1 MTSILQIPLNKIV
14 ESKTNPRS
22 SFDKTA
28 LAELAASIAQ
38 HGIIEPLVV
47 RGTPDFQ
54 TTGMYEIV
62 AGARRF
68 RAAPIAKLT
77 EVPAIVRSLVDSD
90 VLVVQQ
96 IENLQR
102 EDISA
107 LDEAR
112 GYQQLVAA
120 GLKVEDVAKE
130 VGKGKSHVYGR
141 LAMLRCIPAVL
152 KAVENGEIT
161 VSHAVELAP
170 LTAKQQ
176 TEMIEDCLDYAWS
189 VKSLQQQIERTQYK
203 VLHSGPWKKDDAKL
217 LPKVGPCTTC
227 PKNTDVNKD
236 LRAAVHKP
244 GICTDAGCFQ
254 AKLNAYIDREKLQ
267 RLSRYY
273 DSSSGSGKNT
283 LGTCDWKAAKVKAP
297 GSQKGI
303 IVEGGK
309 DVGAVVTFKRIR
321 HSTTKSI
328 ASYEARN
335 TKRRANALR
344 EKHYRQ
350 AVFSELQ
357 KKVPKKFGR
366 PELEMIEREVSPSN
380 KLKGTIEQRILLGC
394 VEQDVRVTEYWTP
407 KAGDLFALAKRSKV
421 DVRRIR
427 KELRAA
433 EEKKPAAKGG
443 KK

>member
-22 SFDKTA
+22 VFDKKA
-28 LAELAASIAQ
+28 LDEMAGSIAQ
-38 HGIIEPLVV
+38 HGIIEPLIVHE
-47 RGTPDFQ
+47 TADFQ
-54 TTGMYEIV
+54 TSGMYGIV

-68 RAAPIAKLT
+68 RAAKLAGLQEVPVLVRPFNAT
-77 EVPAIVRSLVDSD
+77 EVMI
-90 VLVVQQ
+90 VQQ

-102 EDISA
+102 ENISA
-107 LDEAR
+107 LDEAK
-112 GYQQLVAA
+112 GYQQLVTA

-130 VGKGKSHVYGR
+130 VRKGKSHVYAR

-152 KAVENGEIT
+152 KAVESGEIT

-170 LTAKQQ
+170 LTPEQQ
-176 TEMIEDCLDYAWS
+176 EDMLDRCTDYDDS
-189 VKSLQQQIERTQYK
+189 VKELRDRITRTQYK
-203 VLHSGPWKKDDAKL
+203 SLHAGPWKKDDAKL
-217 LPKVGPCTTC
+217 LPKAGACTTC

-254 AKLNAYIDREKLQ
+254 AKLNAYISREKLQ
-267 RLSRYY
+267 RLSGYFT
-273 DSSSGSGKNT
+273 SSEKNT
-283 LGTCDWKAAKVKAP
+283 FGTRDWRAAKVKAP

-309 DVGAVVTFKRIR
+309 DIGAVVTFKRIR
-321 HSTTKSI
+321 HRHSATKSV
-328 ASYEARN
+328 ASYEAREA
-335 TKRRANALR
+335 KRRSKALR
-344 EKHYRQ
+344 EKNYRQ
-350 AVFSELQ
+350 AVFTELQ
-357 KKVPKKFGR
+357 KKVPKKFGK
-366 PELEMIEREVSPSN
+366 PELEMILREVNPSN
-380 KLKGTIEQRILLGC
+380 KIKGTIEQRIILGC
-394 VEQDVRVTEYWTP
+394 VEGDVRVTEYWTP
-407 KAGDLFALAKRSKV
+407 KGSDLFALAERSKV

-433 EEKKPAAKGG
+433 EKKKAVTKGG